1 MRLSFP
7 GIVMVVLGVVGL
19 ALGVGLGVFVA
30 RSAQEEA
37 ARAERLVPVGAAA
50 LEDAHVGSE
59 VLVEGQIS
67 ERNPALFREFVAY
80 EREEYRGSDSD
91 GDAEW
96 SRDEIR
102 RPPLLITVGD
112 GFVQVAGETYVLRD
126 MPVRWQESNVLSWNG
141 LTGEGTKRYQGFAV
155 GNPVVLIG
163 TVVSGSEGN
172 QLQAEFLAGGT
183 RASFMMARRGDAAI
197 LPWVGLALS
206 IVGLGIAAGGAWL
219 WRRS

>member
-7 GIVMVVLGVVGL
+7 GTVMLVLGLLGL
-19 ALGVGLGVFVA
+19 ALGVGLGVFGS

-37 ARAERLVPVGAAA
+37 ARAERLVSVSAAA
-50 LEDAHVGSE
+50 LEDAQVGRE

-96 SRDEIR
+96 SRDEIK
-102 RPPLLITVGD
+102 RPPLLIAVGD
-112 GFVQVAGETYVLRD
+112 GLVQIVGETYALRD
-126 MPVRWQESNVLSWNG
+126 MPARWQESNVLSWNG
-141 LTGEGTKRYQGFAV
+141 LTNEGTKRYQGFAA

-163 TVVSGSEGN
+163 AVASGSEGN
-172 QLQAEFLAGGT
+172 QLHAEFLAGGT
-183 RASFMMARRGDAAI
+183 RASFMAARRNDATI
-197 LPWVGLALS
+197 LPWVGLGLS
-206 IVGLGIAAGGAWL
+206 IAGLGIAAGGLWL
-219 WRRS
+219 WRLR